1 MTEQEKQAINETWWD
16 DVYARYSPEYAL
28 ARKYRIQEQ
37 RKEEQRKLEELLNPP
52 SPSVIEEVKPKRK
65 RKSTKKKSA

>member
-1 MTEQEKQAINETWWD
+1 MTEQEKQAINEAWWD

-28 ARKYRIQEQ
+28 ARKYRIQARRE
-37 RKEEQRKLEELLNPP
+37 EEQRKLEELMNPP
-52 SPSVIEEVKPKRK
+52 SSVEEVKPKRK